1 MLVPLV
7 QHSNARSWVMAD
19 AEKAQG
25 ICDSDGGIFIC
36 NVRLRTAG
44 MQIVPRLSA
53 ILNRCDAACYQT
65 WGLEAWPLMET
76 EKWSRLGRLE
86 CDLRQ
91 WSGTRAFVQLRR
103 AEKHTL
109 HSYSKLYY
117 TVFSSV

>member
-1 MLVPLV
+1 
-7 QHSNARSWVMAD
+7 
-19 AEKAQG
+19 
-25 ICDSDGGIFIC
+25 
-36 NVRLRTAG
+36 

-65 WGLEAWPLMET
+65 WGLEAWPLIET

-109 HSYSKLYY
+109 HSDSNHTILSLAAYSEHGKSTETTGEYALE
-117 TVFSSV
+117 VSSTAVYCYAHFVRRRLIVMEH